1 MFWGLHCVLKPS
13 DMWVKAKREQTGLVL
28 RYLTAF
34 AMLMHKRTVE
44 TVSPYGGEKKKV
56 LAMVIGECYHHKRML
71 GGRMC
76 ESESKK
82 GLEGGI

>member
-1 MFWGLHCVLKPS
+1 MFWDVEALPNTW
-13 DMWVKAKREQTGLVL
+13 DEARREQTGLVF

-34 AMLMHKRTVE
+34 AMLTHKHTAE
-44 TVSPYGGEKKKV
+44 ALSPYGGKEKKKV
-56 LAMVIGECYHHKRML
+56 LAMVIGECYHHERML

-76 ESESKK
+76 ESERKK